1 MADEIARNNALIRF
15 FYRENP
21 NKLSDT
27 EWCRRVAEMDYCL
40 EYNGTRIPKIDGE

>member
-1 MADEIARNNALIRF
+1 MHLSAF
-15 FYRENP
+15 FIEKIP
-21 NKLSDT
+21 KKLSDT